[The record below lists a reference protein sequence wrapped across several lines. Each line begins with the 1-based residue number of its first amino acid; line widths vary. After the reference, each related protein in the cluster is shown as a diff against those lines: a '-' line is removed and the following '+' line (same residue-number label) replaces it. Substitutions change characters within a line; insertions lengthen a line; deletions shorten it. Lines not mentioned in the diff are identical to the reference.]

1 MPTRFY
7 SKYTLKLEASARR
20 APVGVKQVSI
30 YICKAKQVS
39 GVLGV
44 ESLSNNDSPPH
55 RHRLQNEMLQGGFG
69 DFYSIATVACGKE
82 AMASTVAAQRIVI
95 QGRQTQNSFKPLACR
110 ELETTQTLPAQN
122 VGARH
127 TTLHSLP
134 HSNHNSAKISLS
146 RSEFLACD
154 KLIQR
159 SLSERKRTAHLLDH
173 LKCNFCVGI
182 F

>member
-1 MPTRFY
+1 MLALGTPPCIPY
-7 SKYTLKLEASARR
+7 HSLQSPKYTLNLEASARR
-20 APVGVKQVSI
+20 APVGVKQVCI
-30 YICKAKQVS
+30 YIYKAEQVS

-95 QGRQTQNSFKPLACR
+95 QGRQTQNSFKPLPCR

-127 TTLHSLP
+127 TALHSLP
-134 HSNHNSAKISLS
+134 QPPITKVYFES
-146 RSEFLACD
+146 RSFSASCPRRRETSMY
-154 KLIQR
+154 IY
-159 SLSERKRTAHLLDH
+159 
-173 LKCNFCVGI
+173 I
-182 F
+182 